1 MNSVQAAQ
9 YTLLTFAMLPIMLL
23 VLGVAMI
30 VFPVLRGRG

>member
-1 MNSVQAAQ
+1 MNSVQFA
-9 YTLLTFAMLPIMLL
+9 LLTFAMLPIMLL